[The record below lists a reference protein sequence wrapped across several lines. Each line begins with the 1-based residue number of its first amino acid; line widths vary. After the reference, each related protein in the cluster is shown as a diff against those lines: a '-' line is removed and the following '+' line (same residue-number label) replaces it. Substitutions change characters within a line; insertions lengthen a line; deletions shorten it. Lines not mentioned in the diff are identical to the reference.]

1 MVKINSSHADAVD
14 VIGSYI
20 IDAASRTFY
29 KQNKPTGHYLFL
41 NEATGWWT
49 VRKNILFNL
58 DLIGHWISPDHVLNS
73 FEFDETVTVGHI
85 LRRDVN

>member
-1 MVKINSSHADAVD
+1 MVKINSSHTDAVE
-14 VIGSYI
+14 VIGSYF

-49 VRKNILFNL
+49 VRKNILFKFL
-58 DLIGHWISPDHVLNS
+58 KGLIKFVS
-73 FEFDETVTVGHI
+73 HI
-85 LRRDVN
+85 LLMCVIIVSIDHGCIPMY

>member
-1 MVKINSSHADAVD
+1 MVKINSSHTDAVD

-41 NEATGWWT
+41 NEVTGWWT
-49 VRKNILFNL
+49 VRKNILFKFLKGLIIVNL
-58 DLIGHWISPDHVLNS
+58 
-73 FEFDETVTVGHI
+73 
-85 LRRDVN
+85 

>member
-1 MVKINSSHADAVD
+1 MTILALSTTTINDCCQMVQINSSHTDAVD
-14 VIGSYI
+14 IIGSYI

-49 VRKNILFNL
+49 VKKYSL
-58 DLIGHWISPDHVLNS
+58 
-73 FEFDETVTVGHI
+73 
-85 LRRDVN
+85 